1 MLPRWNQRP
10 SSQSI
15 GKSPGRGKMIY
26 VIDDPPRVLVDLIYA
41 VLRSTRG
48 YIDPWSPRV
57 LAASMVNLRLDL
69 LANHVAETAPCT
81 DHDGNWLL
89 EISSSKIL
97 SSWLWSDDKSV
108 STETF
113 WNWIQGT
120 ILTTWR
126 DICSH
131 LSSYP

>member
-10 SSQSI
+10 SSRSI
-15 GKSPGRGKMIY
+15 GKSPERGKMIY
-26 VIDDPPRVLVDLIYA
+26 VIDDPPRVLVDLIYT

-81 DHDGNWLL
+81 DHDGN
-89 EISSSKIL
+89 
-97 SSWLWSDDKSV
+97 
-108 STETF
+108 
-113 WNWIQGT
+113 
-120 ILTTWR
+120 
-126 DICSH
+126 
-131 LSSYP
+131 